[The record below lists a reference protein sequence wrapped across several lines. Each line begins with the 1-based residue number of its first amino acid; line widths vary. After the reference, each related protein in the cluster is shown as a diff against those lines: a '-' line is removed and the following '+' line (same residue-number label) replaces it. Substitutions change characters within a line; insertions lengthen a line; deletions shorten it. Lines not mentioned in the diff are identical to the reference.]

1 MGSAYPTVDNAHS
14 YWASVACTAFRQMD
28 TFWYTLQ
35 DYTSSPSFGVVDV
48 NFNPL
53 FDMTCI

>member
-1 MGSAYPTVDNAHS
+1 MSIADSGIAIG
-14 YWASVACTAFRQMD
+14 TAFSEMD

-35 DYTSSPSFGVVDV
+35 DYTSSPSFGVVDA

-53 FDMTCI
+53 FDLAC